1 MEIKKAKIIFSNELF
16 SNKLIKYLFKV
27 IFIHKEIEYVNKNFI
42 KTYPPPTASN
52 VHFLLIKYAYNVPTR
67 NEIPLEIF
75 ILILKFKRMAYA
87 KISSKTVL
95 IPEMVNLLNSTNNFF
110 KITKKFYLFI

>member
-1 MEIKKAKIIFSNELF
+1 MLIKKAKIIFSNELF
-16 SNKLIKYLFKV
+16 SKEFIKYLFNV
-27 IFIHKEIEYVNKNFI
+27 IFINKEIEYINKNFI
-42 KTYPPPTASN
+42 KIYPPPTASN

-95 IPEMVNLLNSTNNFF
+95 IPEMVNLLNSTKDFF
-110 KITKKFYLFI
+110 KILIKIHLFV